1 MANAKSDD
9 FKFYD
14 IHKIHSRV
22 NYLRAAHLF
31 YKKISKLNLSS
42 DEEKYLLV
50 KFSKENNL
58 CFNILNNYV
67 MGLKINAK
75 TEHKKSLNK
84 LLRFYRLKKFFLI
97 KRLL

>member
-1 MANAKSDD
+1 MSNVKSDD

-14 IHKIHSRV
+14 IHKIHSRA

-31 YKKISKLNLSS
+31 YKKISKLNLSF
-42 DEEKYLLV
+42 DEGYNLLV

-58 CFNILNNYV
+58 NSNILNNYI
-67 MGLKINAK
+67 MELKFGAK

-84 LLRFYRLKKFFLI
+84 LLRFYRLKKFFLL